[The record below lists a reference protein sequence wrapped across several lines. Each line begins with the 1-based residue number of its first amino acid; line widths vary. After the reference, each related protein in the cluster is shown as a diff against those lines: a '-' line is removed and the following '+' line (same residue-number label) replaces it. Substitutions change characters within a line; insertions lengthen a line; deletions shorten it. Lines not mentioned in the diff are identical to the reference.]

1 MNGRMNGKIIN
12 SIKGLNEKDLKY
24 LYGRYC
30 DMAFAFY
37 IDSKMD
43 KYERAMN
50 VINLID
56 ETLRE
61 RGVWESAI
69 KFKK

>member
-1 MNGRMNGKIIN
+1 MNKRLENF
-12 SIKGLNEKDLKY
+12 IKGLNEKDLKY
-24 LYGRYC
+24 LYDRYC

-50 VINLID
+50 IINLID

-61 RGVWESAI
+61 RGIWESTI

>member
-1 MNGRMNGKIIN
+1 MNKRLENFIQ
-12 SIKGLNEKDLKY
+12 GLNEKDLKY

-50 VINLID
+50 MINLID

-61 RGVWESAI
+61 RGIWESTI
-69 KFKK
+69 KFNK

>member
-1 MNGRMNGKIIN
+1 MNKELVNFIQ
-12 SIKGLNEKDLKY
+12 GLNEKDLKY
-24 LYGRYC
+24 LYERYC

-50 VINLID
+50 IINLID

-61 RGVWESAI
+61 RGIWKSEI
-69 KFKK
+69 KFNK

>member
-1 MNGRMNGKIIN
+1 MYQAIVDYIN
-12 SIKGLNEKDLKY
+12 GLNQKELKKLYEK
-24 LYGRYC
+24 YC

-50 VINLID
+50 IINLID

-61 RGVWESAI
+61 RGIWKSEI
-69 KFKK
+69 KFNK

>member
-1 MNGRMNGKIIN
+1 MNKRLENF
-12 SIKGLNEKDLKY
+12 IKGLSIKDL
-24 LYGRYC
+24 LYMYERYC
-30 DMAFAFY
+30 DMAFAFC
-37 IDSKMD
+37 IDSKID

-50 VINLID
+50 IINLID

-61 RGVWESAI
+61 RGIWESTI